1 MPSIRKLVEH
11 LVNLFMIASVLSI
24 IGKMLNIFFDIK
36 SNENIVISFIFITTV
51 FVLIF
56 YPQIS
61 KKNAVAKYIASKM
74 VRDSCRKLTIK
85 DIMVII
91 VFVNLFALI
100 IGVLLI

>member
-11 LVNLFMIASVLSI
+11 LVNLFMITLVLSI
-24 IGKMLNIFFDIK
+24 MGEMLNIFFDIK
-36 SNENIVISFIFITTV
+36 SNENIVISFIFITTI

-61 KKNAVAKYIASKM
+61 KKNVVAKYIASKL

-85 DIMVII
+85 DIVII
-91 VFVNLFALI
+91 IVAVNLFALI
-100 IGVLLI
+100 IEALFI